1 MTFATE
7 VGLNWQPHDEG
18 TGNEMTD
25 HGLGT
30 GNGPNSDRRAAHERL
45 STGALARWTRACAT
59 HPWRVVFS
67 WLGIVAV
74 LIGLVATVGGS
85 LRDEFEIP
93 GSDTQKATD
102 LIESEFASEQ
112 GGVLNVVFAA
122 PEGQRL
128 DTPPRKA
135 AIEDAIARLKSPAFA
150 PAEDKAGISSVD
162 DPFSDDTFSDDGRIA
177 YAQAQ
182 FDQTIEDADR
192 EAVVAVEDAV
202 RDEVEPVG
210 VTVEY
215 NGEAEFPPIEQG
227 TSEGIGLLVAILV
240 LLIVFRTFVAMIIP
254 IALAI
259 VALATAFLLLFILAG
274 LTDINTITPILVSMI
289 GLGVGID
296 YSLFIVTRFRQLL
309 HEGLSPADAAA
320 EAGASAGRA
329 VLFAG
334 LTVAISVTGLA
345 FIGLDFVTKLGIGSA
360 LGVLTTVLIANS
372 LLLAVLS
379 LLGHKI
385 DRLKVPFLRSVDDS
399 EAARERTLV
408 SRWGRFVTAHAK
420 VVFPVVLVLVVAL
433 ASTSML
439 VRLGAA
445 DQGTQPE
452 EQTSRRA
459 YDLLADGF
467 GPGFN
472 GPIPIV
478 VDVNGDAQA
487 PQKIYDG
494 VRGIEGVASVRE
506 PQLNDEKTVG
516 IVFVTPASAPQD
528 EATDELVDR
537 LRDDVVPAATAGG
550 DALAYVSGQTAA
562 FKDIADQIFS
572 RMPLFLLYIIGVTF
586 IVLAMAFRSIVIS
599 GKAAITTLLSAFVGF
614 GVLTLVVQEG
624 HLLGLTG
631 LDQTG
636 PIETFVPPIAF
647 AILFGLSMDY
657 EVFLMS
663 RIREEHVHGLQTRDA
678 VEHGISAIGR
688 VVVAAALIM
697 GSVFAAFIL
706 SGDRIPK
713 EFGLLLAVAILTDA
727 LIVRMTL
734 VPSFLTLMGERSWY
748 IPGWLD
754 RLLPQVTIEPPHEG
768 ESRVPAPAER
778 PADAAA

>member
-1 MTFATE
+1 MSEDNVRTD
-7 VGLNWQPHDEG
+7 QEG
-18 TGNEMTD
+18 GIARSRVEQVP
-25 HGLGT
+25 GG
-30 GNGPNSDRRAAHERL
+30 RRAAHERL

-59 HPWRVVFS
+59 HPWRVVFG
-67 WLGIVAV
+67 WVAIVV
-74 LIGLVATVGGS
+74 LLVVSVGTFGGD

-122 PEGQRL
+122 PKGERL
-128 DTPPRKA
+128 DTPERRA
-135 AIEDAIARLKSPAFA
+135 AIREAIARLESPEFEPTDDRAGLVSVGD
-150 PAEDKAGISSVD
+150 PLSKA
-162 DPFSDDTFSDDGRIA
+162 TFSDDRRIA
-177 YAQAQ
+177 YAEAQ
-182 FDQTIEDADR
+182 FDQTIEDEDR
-192 EAVVAVEDAV
+192 DAVVAVQDAV
-202 RDEVEPVG
+202 RETVEPAG

-227 TSEGIGLLVAILV
+227 TSELLGLLAAIVV
-240 LLIVFRTFVAMIIP
+240 LIVVFRTFVAMIIP

-259 VALATAFLLLFILAG
+259 TAVATAFLLLFILAG

-309 HEGLSPADAAA
+309 HDGLSPRDAAA

-334 LTVAISVTGLA
+334 LTVAISVSGLA

-372 LLLAVLS
+372 LLLAVLA

-385 DRLKVPFLRSVDDS
+385 DRLRVPFLRPVDDS
-399 EAARERTLV
+399 DAGRERTLV
-408 SRWGRFVTAHAK
+408 ARWGRFVTAHARI
-420 VVFPVVLVLVVAL
+420 VFPVVLLLVLAL
-433 ASTSML
+433 ASTSFL

-445 DQGTQPE
+445 DQGTQPR

-459 YDLLADGF
+459 YDLLAEGF

-478 VDVNGDAQA
+478 VDVNGDRQA
-487 PQKIYDG
+487 PQKIYDR
-494 VRGIEGVASVRE
+494 VQDLQDVASVAE
-506 PQLNDEKTVG
+506 PQLNDEGTVG
-516 IVFVTPASAPQD
+516 IVFVTPDSAPQD
-528 EATDELVDR
+528 EETDELVDR
-537 LRDDVVPAATAGG
+537 LRGDVVPAATAGG

-562 FKDIADQIFS
+562 FKDIADQIVE

-586 IVLAMAFRSIVIS
+586 LVLAMAFRSIVIS
-599 GKAAITTLLSAFVGF
+599 TKAAITTILSAFVGF

-663 RIREEHVHGLQTRDA
+663 RIREEHVHGLRTREA
-678 VEHGISAIGR
+678 VDHGIAAIGR

-697 GSVFAAFIL
+697 GTVFAAFIL
-706 SGDRIPK
+706 SADRIPK
-713 EFGLLLAVAILTDA
+713 EFGLLLAIAILTDA

-734 VPSFLTLMGERSWY
+734 VPAFLTLLSENSWY
-748 IPGWLD
+748 IPGWLE
-754 RLLPQVTIEPPHEG
+754 RLLPKVTIEPPHDG
-768 ESRVPAPAER
+768 ETRPRAGVER
-778 PADAAA
+778 PAEAAGQP

>member
-1 MTFATE
+1 MTEHTGGP
-7 VGLNWQPHDEG
+7 VSNRG
-18 TGNEMTD
+18 TVPD
-25 HGLGT
+25 PKGT
-30 GNGPNSDRRAAHERL
+30 PPERRAAHERL
-45 STGALARWTRACAT
+45 ATGGLARWTRACAT
-59 HPWRVVFS
+59 HPWRVVFA
-67 WLGIVAV
+67 WVGIIV
-74 LIGLVATVGGS
+74 LLVILVGTIGGS

-112 GGVLNVVFAA
+112 GSVLNAVFAA
-122 PEGQRL
+122 PEGQQL
-128 DTPPRKA
+128 DTPDRRA
-135 AIEDAIARLKSPAFA
+135 AIEDAIARLRSQEFA
-150 PAEDKAGISSVD
+150 PTDGQIGVDSVSN
-162 DPFSDDTFSDDGRIA
+162 PFNKNTVSDDGRIA
-177 YAQAQ
+177 YSEVQ
-182 FDQTIEDADR
+182 FDQVVEGGDR
-192 EAVVAVEDAV
+192 DAVVAVEDAV
-202 RDEVEPVG
+202 RKAVEPAG

-215 NGEAEFPPIEQG
+215 NGEAEFPPVEQG
-227 TSEGIGLLVAILV
+227 TSETLGLLAAVIV
-240 LLIVFRTFVAMIIP
+240 LLIVFRTFVSMLIP

-259 VALATAFLLLFILAG
+259 TAVTTAFLLLFILAG

-309 HEGLSPADAAA
+309 HDGLSPQDAAS

-334 LTVAISVTGLA
+334 LTVAISVSGLA

-372 LLLAVLS
+372 LLLAVLA

-385 DRLKVPFLRSVDDS
+385 DRLKVPFLNPVDDS
-399 EAARERTLV
+399 EAGREKTLV
-408 SRWGRFVTAHAK
+408 ARWGRFVTAHARI
-420 VVFPVVLVLVVAL
+420 VFPVVLLVIVGL
-433 ASTSML
+433 ASTSSL

-445 DQGTQPE
+445 DQGTQPV

-459 YDLLADGF
+459 YDLLAEGF

-478 VDVNGDAQA
+478 VDVNGDPQA
-487 PQKIYDG
+487 PQRIYNG
-494 VRGIEGVASVRE
+494 VQGSEDVASVAK
-506 PQLNDEKTVG
+506 PQLNDEKTVA
-516 IVFVTPASAPQD
+516 IVFVTPRSAPQD
-528 EATDELVDR
+528 EATDRLVDR
-537 LRDDVVPAATAGG
+537 LRNDVVPTATAGG
-550 DALAYVSGQTAA
+550 DAVAYVSGQTAA
-562 FKDIADQIFS
+562 FKDIADQIFK

-599 GKAAITTLLSAFVGF
+599 AKAAITTLLSAFVGF

-631 LDQTG
+631 LDRTG

-678 VEHGISAIGR
+678 VAHGMAAIGR

-697 GSVFAAFIL
+697 GTVFAAFIL
-706 SGDRIPK
+706 SADRIPK
-713 EFGLLLAVAILTDA
+713 EFGLLLAVAILVDA

-734 VPSFLTLMGERSWY
+734 VPAFLTLLGEKSWY
-748 IPGWLD
+748 IPRWLN
-754 RLLPQVTIEPPHEG
+754 RLLPNVTIEAPHD
-768 ESRVPAPAER
+768 RQAPVPVGVER
-778 PADAAA
+778 PEAAGRP